1 MKAFVTGATGFVGSH
16 LVEELVKMGFEVSVL
31 VRKTSKRD
39 LISSLGVNTVEGSLE
54 ELTLKEISECDFFFH
69 IACITKAVRISE
81 YYRVNRDGTKNV
93 CEICEKYEKKL
104 KKLVILSSLAAC
116 GNNGIPE
123 SHYGRSKYEG
133 DMVALSFSK
142 KIPIVIL
149 RPGAIYGP
157 RDMDFYQIFRTA
169 KKFSILPHPGFNKKI
184 LNLVYVK
191 DVVKAIILSI
201 QKDLPSGEILMV
213 GDEKNYTWEEIRDI
227 LSEVLKR
234 KLILLKFPKFLAYP
248 PAFFLQTASFIT
260 KKPYPLNLSRLPEF
274 LEDNWGMDISET
286 EKKIG
291 YKPSVSLK
299 EGLSITIKWYEEKG
313 LL

>member
-39 LISSLGVNTVEGSLE
+39 FISTLDVNPVEGSLE
-54 ELTLKEISECDFFFH
+54 SLTVKEISDCDLFFH
-69 IACITKAVRISE
+69 IAGITKAVRISD

-93 CEICEKYEKKL
+93 CELCERYGKRL
-104 KKLVILSSLAAC
+104 KKLVILSSLAAEK
-116 GNNGIPE
+116 NK

-133 DMVALSFSK
+133 DMIALSFSK
-142 KIPIVIL
+142 KLPIVIL

-157 RDMDFYQIFRTA
+157 RDTDFYQIFKVA
-169 KKFSILPHPGFNKKI
+169 KKIGILPHPGFKRKI

-191 DVVKAIILSI
+191 DVVRAIILSA
-201 QKDLPSGEILMV
+201 QKDLPSGEILLV
-213 GDEKNYTWEEIRDI
+213 GDERNYTWEEIRDI

-234 KLILLKFPKFLAYP
+234 ELTLLKFPKFLAYP
-248 PAFFLQTASFIT
+248 PALLTQFASFIT
-260 KKPYPLNLSRLPEF
+260 KKPYLLNLSRLPEF

-286 EKKIG
+286 KKKIN
-291 YKPSVSLK
+291 YKPSLTLK
-299 EGLSITIKWYEEKG
+299 EGFHLTIKWYEEKG
-313 LL
+313 ML